1 MKKFKLL
8 LIVILLPISFSMT
21 YLTSEKYGISAY
33 FKKKQALD
41 DLKKE
46 NVDALK
52 KGIVNLER
60 HINNIKKFNL
70 PVAVAVNHFI
80 TDTDKEVNAL
90 INFCNNLKVKVS

>member
-46 NVDALK
+46 NNQIKLQILSYKKKISLLK
-52 KGIVNLER
+52 KEVPDNDLLEEKAFETLGITDKNSFVINLENR
-60 HINNIKKFNL
+60 
-70 PVAVAVNHFI
+70 
-80 TDTDKEVNAL
+80 
-90 INFCNNLKVKVS
+90 